1 MNQINYK
8 KVKCPKCGKSYFR
21 VKENSGISFTTL
33 AFITKPDP
41 IYKDGELQNPTEAEP
56 IKVRCE
62 CLECGCN
69 FRVETHDVFGEYR
82 FIDEEAELEEAKRKL
97 SESCK
102 LKMIN
107 ENLETLK
114 REAEKSKESIET
126 LTIGDPCITE
136 SCTLNFPKSQ
146 TVAIDTKSP
155 FVIKRFEDIV
165 KEELDEI
172 KERLA
177 KLESKVLGE
186 NQ

>member
-1 MNQINYK
+1 MTQIDYK

-41 IYKDGELQNPTEAEP
+41 IYKNGELQNPTEAEP

-82 FIDEEAELEEAKRKL
+82 FIDEDEERKENERKL
-97 SESCK
+97 AESFK
-102 LKMIN
+102 VLKKETEKAKTELDSCQLKIN
-107 ENLETLK
+107 ESSLANAYVEPVFDDLPKITRTWQDGLK
-114 REAEKSKESIET
+114 K
-126 LTIGDPCITE
+126 
-136 SCTLNFPKSQ
+136 
-146 TVAIDTKSP
+146 
-155 FVIKRFEDIV
+155 
-165 KEELDEI
+165 ELDEI

-177 KLESKVLGE
+177 KLEEKK
-186 NQ
+186 

>member
-1 MNQINYK
+1 MTTIDYK

-21 VKENSGISFTTL
+21 VKDNSGFTTL
-33 AFITKPDP
+33 AFIIKPEP

-69 FRVETHDVFGEYR
+69 FRVETHDVHGDYR
-82 FIDEEAELEEAKRKL
+82 FIDEDEERKENERRHAESFKVLKKETKEFETKIKPIVDSPLQL
-97 SESCK
+97 SK
-102 LKMIN
+102 
-107 ENLETLK
+107 T
-114 REAEKSKESIET
+114 IEIDKT
-126 LTIGDPCITE
+126 PLTIKTYHE
-136 SCTLNFPKSQ
+136 
-146 TVAIDTKSP
+146 V
-155 FVIKRFEDIV
+155 V

-177 KLESKVLGE
+177 KLENKVLGE